1 MPLWHARPVRSR
13 TTVLRDF
20 RREQIVG
27 AARDIIARRGYANTS
42 MADIARAAGLSRS
55 TVYLCF
61 ESKEAM
67 LRTAFIMGQAEL
79 DRRIATVDALSGDVR
94 EQLARVIETTLAYFD
109 ENKSFLQAVVAEA
122 YLGAGGEEDS
132 IRIGALGRSVR
143 VHIQSVLARGV
154 AAGTLRSHDTRES
167 SLVLALTVQ
176 AAVGVRV
183 RDPIVRVPPGRAA
196 RTIVGYFL
204 DGVRAPEDSRKDTT
218 PPDSVIGDGRPRA
231 RRGR

>member
-1 MPLWHARPVRSR
+1 VPPSDPPRSR
-13 TTVLRDF
+13 TAVLRDF

-27 AARDIIARRGYANTS
+27 AAREIIARRGYANTS

-94 EQLARVIETTLAYFD
+94 EQLARAIETTFAYFD
-109 ENKSFLQAVVAEA
+109 ESKPFLQAVVAEA
-122 YLGAGGEEDS
+122 YLGAGGEGEDS
-132 IRIGALGRSVR
+132 VRIGALGRSIR
-143 VHIQSVLARGV
+143 VHIQSALARGI
-154 AAGTLRSHDTRES
+154 ASGALRPHDVRES

-183 RDPIVRVPPGRAA
+183 RDPIVRVPAGRAA

-204 DGVRAPEDSRKDTT
+204 DGVRPTEAKAEEPKED
-218 PPDSVIGDGRPRA
+218 VVLAEGRPRA

>member
-1 MPLWHARPVRSR
+1 M
-13 TTVLRDF
+13 LRDF

-27 AARDIIARRGYANTS
+27 AAREIIARRGYANTS

-67 LRTAFIMGQAEL
+67 LRVAFLMGQTEL
-79 DRRIATVDALSGDVR
+79 DRRIATVDSLSGDVR
-94 EQLARVIETTLAYFD
+94 EQLARAIETTFAYFD
-109 ENKSFLQAVVAEA
+109 ENKPFLQAVVAEA
-122 YLGAGGEEDS
+122 YLGAGADNEDAV
-132 IRIGALGRSVR
+132 RIGALGRSVR

-154 AAGTLRSHDTRES
+154 AAGTLRPHDIRES

-183 RDPIVRVPPGRAA
+183 RDPIVRIPAGRAA

-204 DGVRAPEDSRKDTT
+204 DGVRAHDD
-218 PPDSVIGDGRPRA
+218 GDAPAAPQEIVPSGRPSA

>member
-1 MPLWHARPVRSR
+1 MTKSDPPRSR
-13 TTVLRDF
+13 SSVLRDF

-27 AARDIIARRGYANTS
+27 AAREIIARRGYANTS

-67 LRTAFIMGQAEL
+67 LRAAFLLGQTDL

-94 EQLARVIETTLAYFD
+94 EQLARVVETTLTYFD
-109 ENKSFLQAVVAEA
+109 ENKAFLQAVVAEA
-122 YLGAGGEEDS
+122 YLGAGGEGEES
-132 IRIGALGRSVR
+132 VRIGALGRSVR
-143 VHIQSVLARGV
+143 QHMESVLARGV
-154 AAGTLRSHDTRES
+154 ASGALRPHDTRES
-167 SLVLALTVQ
+167 SLVLSLTVQ

-183 RDPIVRVPPGRAA
+183 RDPIIRVPAGRAS

-204 DGVRAPEDSRKDTT
+204 DGVRSREDTAEDSA
-218 PPDSVIGDGRPRA
+218 PPDGLLADGRPRA